1 MSSEDKIR
9 NAAEE
14 ALGKVKEGVGEA
26 TGNESLANKGRLD
39 QARANLKQASEK
51 VTDRVK
57 DALNNEDER

>member
-1 MSSEDKIR
+1 MSGEDKIR

-26 TGNESLANKGRLD
+26 TSNESLANKGRLD

>member
-1 MSSEDKIR
+1 MSGEDKIR

-57 DALNNEDER
+57 DALNNEEER

>member
-1 MSSEDKIR
+1 MSGEDKIR

>member
-14 ALGKVKEGVGEA
+14 ALGKVKEGVGGA

-57 DALNNEDER
+57 DALNNEHER